1 MLKKSLTLST
11 KILLLMFALLFGFS
25 LYALWQIST
34 GALSIQLG
42 WPWLL
47 GLIVSAV
54 GLLVLARDA
63 K

>member
-1 MLKKSLTLST
+1 MIKTSLNLST

-34 GALSIQLG
+34 GALSIQFG
-42 WPWLL
+42 WPWVL
-47 GLIVSAV
+47 GFIVSAV
-54 GLLVLARDA
+54 GLLVLARET